1 MPATDSSTE
10 AGSVARSY
18 FEAVAARDLEAMVR
32 HWEPGGTGEIHGLVA
47 LTAPDT
53 FRAWFANLFAAFPDF
68 RFEILDVVAEGEQA
82 AVRWRAT
89 GTFDGNARFEGMDPT
104 GARVDL
110 TGCDLL
116 TIRNGKVQ
124 RNDAYMNGAQMAQQL
139 GALPPAGSLPE
150 RGMLATLNLKTR
162 LARGWKKP
170 WGTPARC
177 STSAG
182 RSWMWD

>member
-1 MPATDSSTE
+1 MPVTQQPTE
-10 AGSVARSY
+10 AGPLARAY
-18 FEAVAARDLEAMVR
+18 FEAVAARDLDAMTSF
-32 HWEPGGTGEIHGLVA
+32 WEPGGTGVIHGLVE

-53 FRAWFANLFAAFPDF
+53 YRAWFANLFAAFPDF

-89 GTFDGNARFEGMDPT
+89 GTFSGDVQFEGMDPT

-116 TIRNGKVQ
+116 RIHNGKIR

-139 GALPPAGSLPE
+139 GALPPTGSLAE
-150 RGMLATLNLKTR
+150 RAMLAAFNLKTR
-162 LARGWKKP
+162 LVRALRRG
-170 WGTPARC
+170 
-177 STSAG
+177 
-182 RSWMWD
+182 